1 MPPPKR
7 TDPYAVFNFRVEID
21 GIVVGSFTEVSGL
34 DSETDV
40 IEYRTGDM
48 RMNSSV
54 KLPGLTKYPNIVLKR
69 GLTKDLSL
77 WQWRKAVVNGQT
89 DRRNGVIILMDES
102 RADVM
107 RWQFRNGWPA
117 KWEGPDL
124 DASSSEV
131 AIETL
136 EIAHEGLELES
147 VG

>member
-21 GIVVGSFTEVSGL
+21 GIDVGSFTEVSGL

-69 GLTKDLSL
+69 GMTKDLSCGSG
-77 WQWRKAVVNGQT
+77 A
-89 DRRNGVIILMDES
+89 RRS
-102 RADVM
+102 
-107 RWQFRNGWPA
+107 
-117 KWEGPDL
+117 
-124 DASSSEV
+124 
-131 AIETL
+131 
-136 EIAHEGLELES
+136 
-147 VG
+147 

>member
-54 KLPGLTKYPNIVLKR
+54 KLPGLTKYPNVVLKR
-69 GLTKDLSL
+69 GMTKDLSL

-102 RADVM
+102 RADVL

>member
-69 GLTKDLSL
+69 GMTKDLSL

-102 RADVM
+102 RADVL

>member
-7 TDPYAVFNFRVEID
+7 NDPYTVFNFRVEID
-21 GIVVGSFTEVSGL
+21 GIAAVFFAEVSGL
-34 DSETDV
+34 DSETAV

-48 RMNSSV
+48 KANSSV
-54 KLPGLTKYPNIVLKR
+54 KLPGLTKYANIVLKR
-69 GLTKDLSL
+69 GMTKDLSL
-77 WQWRKAVVNGQT
+77 WQWRKAIVNGQT
-89 DRRNGVIILMDES
+89 DRRNGVIVLMDEA
-102 RADVM
+102 RADVL

-124 DASSSEV
+124 DASANEV

>member
-7 TDPYAVFNFRVEID
+7 TDPYAVYNFRVEID
-21 GIVVGSFTEVSGL
+21 GIVAGAFAEVSGL
-34 DSETDV
+34 DSSTEV
-40 IEYRTGDM
+40 IEYRAGDM
-48 RMNSSV
+48 KANSSI

-77 WQWRKAVVNGQT
+77 WQWRKALVNGQV
-89 DRRNGVIILMDES
+89 DRRNGVVILMDES
-102 RADVM
+102 RAEVM
-107 RWQFRNGWPA
+107 RWMFRNGLPV

-147 VG
+147 AG